1 MCGITGFFSYKNK
14 IDAKKYYKAHIKI
27 AHRGPDDEGF
37 IYKNSKN
44 KIEHLIGD
52 DTIDELRSKEF
63 IYNKEPSSLV
73 LGHRRLSII
82 DLSSHGHQPFSF
94 DNLYLVY
101 NGEIYN
107 YIELREELK
116 ELGYKFETDSDTEV
130 FLKAYHCWGVE
141 AFNRFN
147 GMWAS
152 AIYDERKD
160 TILLTRDRFGIK
172 PLYYSFVDDN
182 LIFGSEIKF
191 VAAFMEKRYI
201 NESLVFS
208 YVRYSYL
215 EHTNETFINNILSLE
230 EGTSLLFNKKIE
242 INRYYKSMSRK
253 DINIEKR
260 LNESLLLRMRSDV
273 EVGALL
279 SGGIDSSTLVCKLK
293 NDFKIDNFKTFTAD
307 FKEKKFSERKY
318 VEDILAQTNYE
329 GHFINITSED
339 IKKNIENILYIH
351 ETPVRSMSVFLQ
363 YEIFKYIKEHTKVK
377 VTLSGQGADEIF
389 SGYTNDYYYYL
400 ISILLKGEIFLF
412 NKELTIIK
420 NKLYLSKKSL
430 LKKIA
435 TIYLHDRFSRKNK
448 YNIFIKELK
457 VYKYKTRYNNFLKDH
472 LYRGLT
478 FSALKEYLRDE
489 DKNSMNFSIES
500 RLPYLDYNLVEEAFS
515 LKDSEYI
522 KNGETK
528 YKLREIAKDIIPQS
542 VIARK
547 DKMGFISPQEIWQK
561 TELKDEFD
569 KVFIDIKEHGLF
581 DFLDHNRIYELYIKY
596 QNNEFHDWVLI
607 WRFYCLYYYKKV
619 WNIRG

>member
-1 MCGITGFFSYKNK
+1 MCGITGYFSYKNK
-14 IDAKKYYKAHIKI
+14 INTEIYYNAHKKI

-37 IYKNSKN
+37 IYKNSEN
-44 KIEHLIGD
+44 SIEHCIGN
-52 DTIDELRSKEF
+52 DTIDELKSKAF
-63 IYNKEPSSLV
+63 IYHQKDSSLV

-82 DLSSHGHQPFSF
+82 DLSEHGHQPFVF
-94 DNLYLVY
+94 ENLHLVY

-107 YIELREELK
+107 YLELRDELEK
-116 ELGYKFETDSDTEV
+116 NGYLFETDSDTEV

-141 AFNRFN
+141 AFNKFN

-152 AIYDERKD
+152 AIYDEGKD

-172 PLYYSFVDDN
+172 PLYYSFIDDN

-191 VAAFMEKRYI
+191 VASFMEKRDI

-208 YVRYSYL
+208 YLRYSYL
-215 EHTNETFINNILSLE
+215 EHSNETFIHNILMLE
-230 EGTSLLFNKKIE
+230 EGTSLFFNKKID
-242 INRYYKSMSRK
+242 INRYYKSVARE

-293 NDFKIDNFKTFTAD
+293 NDFKIENFQTFTAD
-307 FKEKKFSERKY
+307 FKEKKFSEREY

-329 GHFINITSED
+329 GHFIDITSED

-363 YEIFKYIKEHTKVK
+363 YEIFKYIKEHTNVK

-400 ISILLKGEIFLF
+400 ISLLLEGEFRLF
-412 NKELTIIK
+412 RKEFSFIRKRLM
-420 NKLYLSKKSL
+420 LSKKNL
-430 LKKIA
+430 LKKI
-435 TIYLHDRFSRKNK
+435 TLFYFHDKLSTRNK
-448 YNIFIKELK
+448 HNIFLKNIKISKYEKKHKNFFKNQL
-457 VYKYKTRYNNFLKDH
+457 YK
-472 LYRGLT
+472 GLT

-500 RLPYLDYNLVEEAFS
+500 RLPYLDYNLVEEALS
-515 LKDSEYI
+515 LRNSEYI
-522 KNGETK
+522 KEGESK
-528 YKLREIAKDIIPQS
+528 YTLREIAKKIIPKS
-542 VIARK
+542 IINRK
-547 DKMGFISPQEIWQK
+547 DKMGFVSPQEVWQK
-561 TELKDEFD
+561 NELKDEFD
-569 KVFIDIKEHGLF
+569 RVFKNIKDEGLF
-581 DFLDHNRIYELYIKY
+581 EFLDHQKIYELYIQY
-596 QNNEFHDWVLI
+596 QNGTFNDWVLI